1 MPVTLIDSNI
11 VIDSK
16 IKIPGSRHEL
26 AAGIVRAID
35 QGDFPTARVTNY
47 ALLES
52 LNWIHE

>member
-1 MPVTLIDSNI
+1 MPVALIDSNI